1 MRRRDSSCGAFCIFP
16 NKFNLDDL
24 SRSRDWPV
32 TRATVLSA
40 VYPRADYGCTVAT
53 VYYEYIVDGKKVRR
67 GFCEAVY
74 RAGAGRTIG
83 RLGRVGHA
91 CALVSGSASGVR
103 GDLLQR
109 CDGRRFS
116 LKERERVPSGDKMQ
130 NRKFGFY
137 LRFTVI
143 AALGTIIAS
152 SVASGQVADRPWM
165 NPKLSPEERA
175 DMVLKQMTLDEKL
188 ALLHGNG
195 MAHAPQWQMPLT
207 YLANG
212 GAGYVEGVKRL
223 GIPALLISDAGY
235 GVRDSG
241 ANGRY
246 STAMPSS
253 LGAAASWDQ
262 DSACEFGTVI
272 GQELRAQGFN
282 MTLGGGVDLAREPR
296 NGRSFEYAGED
307 PLLAGT
313 VVGNLMK
320 CEAGQHVVGDIK
332 HYVMNDQET
341 ARFFVNAVISKRA
354 MQESDLLAFHI
365 AISIANPGAVM
376 CSYNRINGEFG
387 CENSYTLRDVL
398 EKEWGFKGFVIS
410 DWGGTH
416 STEKASAAGLDQEQP
431 MADFFGPKLKE
442 AVEGGKIPL
451 SEIDEHVRRVLY
463 AEFLSGI
470 VDDPSHLGVV
480 DVEKGFETSQ
490 RIEEKSIVLL
500 KNSPTVLPIDRAK
513 VHTIAII
520 GAHADVGMISGG
532 GSAQVDP
539 PGGNAI
545 MPPGKGATIWQ
556 KPVWFPTSPLKALQ
570 TKLPNAKI
578 DFDPGTD
585 PKSAANLAKSADLAI
600 VFAYQWLAEDMDVP
614 SLSLPSNQDA
624 LIEQVAAAN
633 PNTIVVLETGTTV
646 TMPWIDKVAGVVE
659 AWYAGSSGHKAL
671 ANVLVG
677 DVNPAGKLPLSFPK
691 SEADLPHPDAPKIPS
706 ESQVRAGDVAEN
718 GAPTA
723 NASARAGYA
732 VHYDEGPEVGYK
744 WYEAQN
750 KKLLFPFG
758 FGLSYTTYAYS
769 GLSVDSIAKTA
780 RFTIKNTGARTG
792 TEIAQVYGRLPKGSD
807 EPFKRLVGWKRITL
821 APGESQTVTVAID
834 DRVLKTF
841 DEEKNAWNLPPG
853 EYQVL
858 AGSSSDNT
866 PLTASLVLR

>member
-1 MRRRDSSCGAFCIFP
+1 M
-16 NKFNLDDL
+16 
-24 SRSRDWPV
+24 
-32 TRATVLSA
+32 
-40 VYPRADYGCTVAT
+40 
-53 VYYEYIVDGKKVRR
+53 
-67 GFCEAVY
+67 
-74 RAGAGRTIG
+74 
-83 RLGRVGHA
+83 
-91 CALVSGSASGVR
+91 
-103 GDLLQR
+103 
-109 CDGRRFS
+109 
-116 LKERERVPSGDKMQ
+116 M

-137 LRFTVI
+137 LLCTVI
-143 AALGTIIAS
+143 VAVGTMIAT
-152 SVASGQVADRPWM
+152 SVATAQVTDRPWM

-175 DMVLKQMTLDEKL
+175 DMVLKQLTLDEKL

-195 MAHAPQWQMPLT
+195 MAHAPQWQMPLSH
-207 YLANG
+207 LANG

-223 GIPALLISDAGY
+223 GIPPLLISDAGY

-246 STAMPSS
+246 STAMTSS

-296 NGRSFEYAGED
+296 NGRTFEYAGED

-320 CEAGQHVVGDIK
+320 CEQAQHVVGDVK

-341 ARFFVNAVISKRA
+341 GRFFMNAVISKRA

-376 CSYNRINGEFG
+376 CSYNRINGDFG

-398 EKEWGFKGFVIS
+398 EHDWGFKGFVIS

-442 AVEGGKIPL
+442 AVKAGKVPQ
-451 SEIDEHVRRVLY
+451 SEIDDHVRRILY

-470 VDDPSHLGVV
+470 IDDPPQPGVV
-480 DVEKGFETSQ
+480 DVEKGFAVSQ
-490 RIEEKSIVLL
+490 RLEEKSIVLL
-500 KNSPTVLPIDRAK
+500 KNSPTVLPIDPSK

-520 GAHADVGMISGG
+520 GGHADVGMISGG

-570 TKLPNAKI
+570 TKLPNAKL

-585 PKSAANLAKSADLAI
+585 TKSAANLAKSADLAI

-614 SLSLPSNQDA
+614 SLSLPNSQDA

-633 PNTIVVLETGTTV
+633 PHTIVVLETGTAV

-677 DVNPAGKLPLSFPK
+677 DVNPTGKLPLSFPK

-706 ESQVRAGDVAEN
+706 ESQVRAGDVADN

-723 NASARAGYA
+723 NASAHAGYA

-750 KKLLFPFG
+750 KKPLFPFG

-769 GLSVDSIAKTA
+769 ALSIDSSARKA
-780 RFTIKNTGARTG
+780 RFTVKNTGRRPG
-792 TEIAQVYGRLPKGSD
+792 TEIAEVYARLPKGSD
-807 EPFKRLVGWKRITL
+807 QGFKRLAGWQRISL
-821 APGESQTVTVAID
+821 APGQSQTVEVVID
-834 DRVLKTF
+834 PRVLQTF
-841 DEEKNAWNLPPG
+841 DETSNGWTLTPG
-853 EYQVL
+853 EYAVSV
-858 AGSSSDNT
+858 GSASDDT
-866 PLTASLVLR
+866 PLSGTLRIQ

>member
-1 MRRRDSSCGAFCIFP
+1 MS
-16 NKFNLDDL
+16 
-24 SRSRDWPV
+24 PV
-32 TRATVLSA
+32 
-40 VYPRADYGCTVAT
+40 
-53 VYYEYIVDGKKVRR
+53 
-67 GFCEAVY
+67 
-74 RAGAGRTIG
+74 GR
-83 RLGRVGHA
+83 
-91 CALVSGSASGVR
+91 
-103 GDLLQR
+103 Q
-109 CDGRRFS
+109 
-116 LKERERVPSGDKMQ
+116 MQ

-137 LRFTVI
+137 LLCTVI
-143 AALGTIIAS
+143 TALGTIIAT
-152 SVASGQVADRPWM
+152 SVATAQVADRPWM

-175 DMVLKQMTLDEKL
+175 DMVLQQLTLDEKL

-195 MAHAPQWQMPLT
+195 MAHAPQWQMPLSRLT
-207 YLANG
+207 NG

-223 GIPALLISDAGY
+223 GIPPLVISDAGY

-241 ANGRY
+241 ANGKY

-262 DSACEFGTVI
+262 DSACDFGTVI

-296 NGRSFEYAGED
+296 NGRTFEYAGED

-320 CEAGQHVVGDIK
+320 CEQAQHVVGDIK

-341 ARFFVNAVISKRA
+341 GRFFVNSVISKRA

-376 CSYNRINGEFG
+376 CSYNRINGDFG

-398 EKEWGFKGFVIS
+398 ENEWGFKGFVIS

-442 AVEGGKIPL
+442 AVEAGKVPL
-451 SEIDEHVRRVLY
+451 SEINDHARRVLY

-470 VDDPSHLGVV
+470 VDDPPQTGVV
-480 DVEKGFETSQ
+480 DVEKGFEASQ
-490 RIEEKSIVLL
+490 RVEEKSIVLL
-500 KNSPTVLPIDRAK
+500 KNSPTVLPINPSK

-520 GAHADVGMISGG
+520 GGHADVGMISGG

-570 TKLPNAKI
+570 TKLPNTKI

-585 PKSAANLAKSADLAI
+585 PKSAANLAKPADLAI

-614 SLSLPSNQDA
+614 SLSLPNNQDA

-633 PNTIVVLETGTTV
+633 PHTIVVLETGTAV

-659 AWYAGSSGHKAL
+659 VWYAGSSGHKAL

-706 ESQVRAGDVAEN
+706 ESQVRAEDVADN

-723 NASARAGYA
+723 NASVRSGYA

-750 KKLLFPFG
+750 KKPLFPFG

-769 GLSVDSIAKTA
+769 ALSIDSRTKKA
-780 RFTIKNTGARTG
+780 RFTVKNTGRRPG
-792 TEIAQVYGRLPKGSD
+792 TEIAEVYARLPKGSD
-807 EPFKRLVGWKRITL
+807 EAFKRLVGWQRISL
-821 APGESQTVTVAID
+821 APGQSQTVEVAID
-834 DRVLKTF
+834 PRVLQTF
-841 DEEKNAWNLPPG
+841 DETNNRWTLNPG
-853 EYQVL
+853 EFVVS
-858 AGSSSDNT
+858 AGPASDDT
-866 PLTASLVLR
+866 PLSGPLQIQ

>member
-1 MRRRDSSCGAFCIFP
+1 
-16 NKFNLDDL
+16 
-24 SRSRDWPV
+24 
-32 TRATVLSA
+32 
-40 VYPRADYGCTVAT
+40 
-53 VYYEYIVDGKKVRR
+53 
-67 GFCEAVY
+67 
-74 RAGAGRTIG
+74 
-83 RLGRVGHA
+83 
-91 CALVSGSASGVR
+91 
-103 GDLLQR
+103 
-109 CDGRRFS
+109 
-116 LKERERVPSGDKMQ
+116 MQ

-137 LRFTVI
+137 LLCTVI
-143 AALGTIIAS
+143 VALGTITAT
-152 SVASGQVADRPWM
+152 SVAAAQATDRPWM
-165 NPKLSPEERA
+165 NPTLAPEERA
-175 DMVLKQMTLDEKL
+175 DMVLKQLTLDEKL

-195 MAHAPQWQMPLT
+195 MAHAPQWQMPLSHLT
-207 YLANG
+207 NG

-223 GIPALLISDAGY
+223 GIPPLVISDAGY

-253 LGAAASWDQ
+253 LGASASWDQ
-262 DSACEFGTVI
+262 DSACDFGTVI

-320 CEAGQHVVGDIK
+320 CEQAQHVVGDIK

-341 ARFFVNAVISKRA
+341 GRFFVNAVISKRA

-365 AISIANPGAVM
+365 AIGIANPGAVM
-376 CSYNRINGEFG
+376 CSYNRINGDFG
-387 CENSYTLRDVL
+387 CENSYTLQDVL
-398 EKEWGFKGFVIS
+398 KRDWDFKGFVIS

-416 STEKASAAGLDQEQP
+416 CSEKASAAGLDQEQP

-442 AVEGGKIPL
+442 AVEGGKVPMA
-451 SEIDEHVRRVLY
+451 EIDDHARRVLY
-463 AEFLSGI
+463 ALFLSGV
-470 VDDPSHLGVV
+470 VDDPPQNGVV
-480 DVEKGFETSQ
+480 DVEKGLEVSQ
-490 RIEEKSIVLL
+490 KVEEKSIVLL
-500 KNSPTVLPIDRAK
+500 KNSSTVLPINPSK

-520 GAHADVGMISGG
+520 GGHADVGMISGG

-570 TKLPNAKI
+570 AKLPNAKV

-585 PKSAANLAKSADLAI
+585 PKSAANLAKAADLAI

-614 SLSLPSNQDA
+614 SLSLPDNQDA
-624 LIEQVAAAN
+624 LIEQVASAN
-633 PNTIVVLETGTTV
+633 PHTIVVLETGTAV

-677 DVNPAGKLPLSFPK
+677 DVNPAGKLSLSFPK
-691 SEADLPHPDAPKIPS
+691 SEADLPHPDPPKIPT
-706 ESQVRAGDVAEN
+706 ESQTHAGDVADN

-723 NASARAGYA
+723 NASAHGGYA

-744 WYEAQN
+744 WYETQN
-750 KKLLFPFG
+750 KKPLFPFG
-758 FGLSYTTYAYS
+758 FGLSYTAYAYS
-769 GLSVDSIAKTA
+769 GLAVDSAAKTA
-780 RFTIKNTGARTG
+780 RFTIKNIGKRTG
-792 TEIAQVYGRLPKGSD
+792 TEIAEVYARLPKGSD
-807 EPFKRLVGWKRITL
+807 ESFKRLVGWKRITL

-841 DEEKNAWNLPPG
+841 DEERNAWKLSSG

-866 PLTASLVLR
+866 PLVGSLQVR

>member
-1 MRRRDSSCGAFCIFP
+1 
-16 NKFNLDDL
+16 
-24 SRSRDWPV
+24 
-32 TRATVLSA
+32 
-40 VYPRADYGCTVAT
+40 
-53 VYYEYIVDGKKVRR
+53 
-67 GFCEAVY
+67 
-74 RAGAGRTIG
+74 
-83 RLGRVGHA
+83 
-91 CALVSGSASGVR
+91 
-103 GDLLQR
+103 
-109 CDGRRFS
+109 
-116 LKERERVPSGDKMQ
+116 MQ

-137 LRFTVI
+137 LLCSVI
-143 AALGTIIAS
+143 AALGTIIAT
-152 SVASGQVADRPWM
+152 SVAAAQVADGPWM
-165 NPKLSPEERA
+165 SPKLSPEERA
-175 DMVLKQMTLDEKL
+175 DLVLKQLTLDEKL

-195 MAHAPQWQMPLT
+195 MAHAAQWQMPLT
-207 YLANG
+207 HLADG
-212 GAGYVEGVKRL
+212 GAGYVEGVPRL
-223 GIPALLISDAGY
+223 GIPPLLISDAGY

-241 ANGRY
+241 ANARY

-253 LGAAASWDQ
+253 LGATASWDP
-262 DSACEFGTVI
+262 DSACDFGTVI
-272 GQELRAQGFN
+272 GQELRAQGYN

-320 CEAGQHVVGDIK
+320 CEQAQHVVGDIK

-341 ARFFVNAVISKRA
+341 GRFFVNAVISKRA

-365 AISIANPGAVM
+365 AISIANPAAVM
-376 CSYNRINGEFG
+376 CSYNRINGDFG

-442 AVEGGKIPL
+442 AVETGKVPL
-451 SEIDEHVRRVLY
+451 SEIDDHARRVLY

-470 VDDPSHLGVV
+470 VDDPPQKGVV
-480 DVEKGFETSQ
+480 DVEKGFEVSQ
-490 RIEEKSIVLL
+490 AIEEKSIVLL
-500 KNSPTVLPIDRAK
+500 KNSSTVLPINPSK

-520 GAHADVGMISGG
+520 GGHADVGMLSGG

-545 MPPGKGATIWQ
+545 MPPGKGATVWQ
-556 KPVWFPTSPLKALQ
+556 KPVWFPTSPLKALRA
-570 TKLPNAKI
+570 KLPNAKI

-585 PKSAANLAKSADLAI
+585 PQSAANLAKSADLVI
-600 VFAYQWLAEDMDVP
+600 VFASQWLAEDMDVP
-614 SLSLPSNQDA
+614 NLSLPNNQDA

-633 PNTIVVLETGTTV
+633 PHTIVVLETGTAV

-677 DVNPAGKLPLSFPK
+677 DVDPAGKLPLSFPK

-706 ESQVRAGDVAEN
+706 ASQVRAGDVADN

-750 KKLLFPFG
+750 KKPLFPFG

-769 GLSVDSIAKTA
+769 GLSVDSATKTV
-780 RFTIKNTGARTG
+780 RFTVKNTGKRAG
-792 TEIAQVYGRLPKGSD
+792 TEIAEVYARLPKGAD
-807 EPFKRLVGWKRITL
+807 ESYKRLAGWKRVTL
-821 APGESQTVTVAID
+821 AAGESQSITVAID
-834 DRVLKTF
+834 DRVLQTF
-841 DEEKNAWNLPPG
+841 DEGKNAWNMTKG
-853 EYQVL
+853 EYQVMVG
-858 AGSSSDNT
+858 GSSDDT
-866 PLTASLVLR
+866 PLLASLVVR